1 MMAKGLIGK
10 KIGMT
15 QVFDPESR
23 EAIPVTVIQVGPCT
37 VTQVKTLETDGY
49 SSIQI
54 GYEEQKPQRVPKPQK
69 GHFKKSGTAGFKI
82 LREIDSTGEEAKVG
96 DVLTVSMFEGVSRVD
111 VAGTT
116 KGRGFQ
122 GVIKRYNQARGDKT
136 HGGHCY
142 RIPGSI
148 GNCSTPSKV
157 WKGLKMPG
165 QMGNVRRTVQNLE
178 IVKRD
183 EERNLLFVR
192 GAVPGARNGILYVQ
206 QAVKG

>member
-15 QVFDPESR
+15 QIFDAETR
-23 EAIPVTVIQVGPCT
+23 EAIPVTVVEVGPCT
-37 VTQVKTLETDGY
+37 VTQIKTKDSDGY
-49 SSIQI
+49 DAAQI
-54 GYEEQKPQRVPKPQK
+54 GYVDQKPQRVTKPLM
-69 GHFKKSGTAGFKI
+69 GHFKKAGTGAFKVLKEFSLPSEDCKI
-82 LREIDSTGEEAKVG
+82 G
-96 DVLTVSMFEGVSRVD
+96 DVLTIEMFQEVDKLDVTGV
-111 VAGTT
+111 T

-122 GVIKRYNQARGDKT
+122 GVIKRHNGSRGDKT

-157 WKGLKMPG
+157 WKGVKMPG
-165 QMGNVRRTVQNLE
+165 QMGNVQRTVQGLS

-183 EERNLLFVR
+183 AERNLLFLR
-192 GAVPGARNGILYVQ
+192 GAVPGHKNGILYLQ
-206 QAVKG
+206 EAVKA